1 MANKWQDYII
11 FKIHLCVK
19 EIPTGND
26 RQLPEVWKA
35 AKFGILRPRVDLKIQ
50 MFPTWKHKAFAAIN
64 LCDFDCYIM
73 FLNII

>member
-1 MANKWQDYII
+1 M
-11 FKIHLCVK
+11 
-19 EIPTGND
+19 TGNFL
-26 RQLPEVWKA
+26 RFEKLLNFAPEGGLENTNW
-35 AKFGILRPRVDLKIQ
+35 LC